1 MLILQSRCLMK
12 SCKDHLEAI
21 QKVSIDKWGDRWQ
34 LELVRAYVQILQRN
48 GDEIATVN
56 NRKTQIV
63 RAFSAGSCTADT
75 LIILYDAIGYE
86 LSVSK
91 KLIP

>member
-1 MLILQSRCLMK
+1 MLTLNARSTMK
-12 SCKDHLEAI
+12 TCKDHLAAI
-21 QKVSIDKWGDRWQ
+21 KTASQDRWGDRWQ
-34 LELVRAYVQILQRN
+34 LELVRSYVQILQRN

-63 RAFSAGSCTADT
+63 RAFDAESCTADT
-75 LIILYDAIGYE
+75 LILLYDAIGYE
-86 LSVSK
+86 LSISR